1 MIQNN
6 IVESVCT
13 FYMLLILVRWFAPFL
28 ELNMHDIRYRWI
40 GRVVDPLVG
49 AVRKILPNLGP
60 MDFGP
65 LATFCIVWIVREVLL
80 KMLEGGAIRAVGG

>member
-1 MIQNN
+1 MIEKNV
-6 IVESVCT
+6 IESVCT

-28 ELNMHDIRYRWI
+28 ELNMHDVRYRWI

-49 AVRKILPNLGP
+49 GVRRILPNLGP

-65 LATFCIVWIVREVLL
+65 LATLFIVWIVREVALG
-80 KMLEGGAIRAVGG
+80 MLQGGGLRAVGG